1 MSSSVPGSSGETL
14 PYYVLVVVAFTGG
27 GFYAYRTLIRD
38 KARFHDRHDFIN
50 TQLRPALDDYETKS
64 NKEEAVPETIEEAVE
79 AAIEEAA
86 AEEVTE
92 QGAAPIASVEQEPTV
107 TEEETASAPTQQE
120 PAVVEDETAAA
131 PTQQEPAPST
141 DAASEQVE
149 PLNTEPAEETLEETS
164 PVLEASSDNII
175 EELASAAED
184 WSELT
189 ARKPEETEVES
200 APEVKVCTRI
210 LTYVQYSTLSAQT
223 TYISTFVQVSCS
235 FFLLSQFVIQ

>member
-1 MSSSVPGSSGETL
+1 MPTYISKCRFITFSFCISACHNVNCLISELCHLSSPPLKG
-14 PYYVLVVVAFTGG
+14 
-27 GFYAYRTLIRD
+27 
-38 KARFHDRHDFIN
+38 
-50 TQLRPALDDYETKS
+50 

-200 APEVKVCTRI
+200 APEVKR
-210 LTYVQYSTLSAQT
+210 VQRLWNLNKHLPAPKDMSH
-223 TYISTFVQVSCS
+223 IS
-235 FFLLSQFVIQ
+235 LPKN